1 MIERNFLTDR
11 ENVRLA
17 TVLCINSLYL
27 FFPTSQIMLLSVSW
41 VFIQMCIGNAKRI
54 PKRPLI
60 LYWIRMSIYFLPYL
74 IPSVLMSTVVDDKVV
89 VVAKKES
96 AILLSFVV
104 VLIAYF
110 IWIMFC
116 RKSIRILASKD
127 YAAVTKFIKKS
138 YIYLR
143 LYTIIGA
150 AICEEV
156 FFRGVILSLMAPIYI
171 LFPLSTALFILAHW
185 TLPWGGLY
193 KKRDLIT
200 EFFISIINGG
210 IYFYSHTIIP
220 GIILHLLINCTTN
233 VDLFLQY
240 DRWHLRKKHYDTIA
254 LTLEQSIEDD
264 LEI

>member
-1 MIERNFLTDR
+1 M
-11 ENVRLA
+11 
-17 TVLCINSLYL
+17 
-27 FFPTSQIMLLSVSW
+27 
-41 VFIQMCIGNAKRI
+41 
-54 PKRPLI
+54 
-60 LYWIRMSIYFLPYL
+60 
-74 IPSVLMSTVVDDKVV
+74 
-89 VVAKKES
+89 
-96 AILLSFVV
+96 
-104 VLIAYF
+104 
-110 IWIMFC
+110 
-116 RKSIRILASKD
+116 
-127 YAAVTKFIKKS
+127 TKFIKKS